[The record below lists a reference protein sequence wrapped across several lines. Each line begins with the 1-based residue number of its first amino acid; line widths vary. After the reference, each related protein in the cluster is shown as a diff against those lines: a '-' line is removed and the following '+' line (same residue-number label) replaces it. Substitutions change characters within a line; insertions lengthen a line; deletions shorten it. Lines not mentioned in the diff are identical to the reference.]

1 MHRFFVPAALLQ
13 ENEVALTGQLAHQL
27 SHVLRLSRGEHIVLL
42 DGSGGAYEAE
52 LQEVAPHRATARIVK
67 MSFPRTEPRLRLILY
82 QALPKG
88 KKMDWVLQKGTE
100 LGVSAF
106 VPMTTERSIVQNP
119 ARISES
125 RTARWQRIVTEA
137 AEQSGRV
144 CLPQVMPVQRFVDVC
159 QRSPEGALVLIASTG
174 ADVCPRPLRQVLDIA
189 PFPQEVWLFI
199 GPEGGFSPHEVQSAQ
214 KAGMIPISLGPRT
227 LRTETAGLA
236 AAAIIFYAFG
246 EL

>member
-1 MHRFFVPAALLQ
+1 MHCFFVPAALLQ
-13 ENEVALTGQLAHQL
+13 ENEVTLTDQLAHQL
-27 SHVLRLSRGEHIVLL
+27 SHVLRLSRGEHVVLL
-42 DGSGGAYEAE
+42 DGLGGAYEAE

-67 MSFPRTEPRLRLILY
+67 KSFPRTEPRLRLILY

-119 ARISES
+119 ARIGKS
-125 RTARWQRIVTEA
+125 RIARWQRIVTEA
-137 AEQSGRV
+137 AEQSGRAY
-144 CLPQVMPVQRFVDVC
+144 LPQVMPVQQFVDVC
-159 QRSPEGALVLIASTG
+159 QQAPEGALALVASMG
-174 ADVCPRPLRQVLDIA
+174 ADVCPRPLRQALEVT

-199 GPEGGFSPHEVQSAQ
+199 GPEGGFTLGEVQSARQ
-214 KAGMIPISLGPRT
+214 AGMIPISLGPRI

>member
-1 MHRFFVPAALLQ
+1 MHRFFVPSALLQ
-13 ENEVALTGQLAHQL
+13 EKEVTLTGQLAHQL

-42 DGSGGAYEAE
+42 DGSDCAYEAE
-52 LQEVAPHRATARIVK
+52 LQEVAPHPATARIVSK
-67 MSFPRTEPRLRLILY
+67 SVPRTEPRLRLILY
-82 QALPKG
+82 QALPRG

-106 VPMTTERSIVQNP
+106 VPVTTERSIVQNP
-119 ARISES
+119 ARIGES
-125 RTARWQRIVTEA
+125 RITRWQRIVTEA

-159 QRSPEGALVLIASTG
+159 QQAPKGALALIASTG
-174 ADVCPRPLRQVLDIA
+174 VEVCPRSLRQALEVT

-199 GPEGGFSPHEVQSAQ
+199 GPEGGFALGEVQSARQ
-214 KAGMIPISLGPRT
+214 AGMIPVSLGPRT